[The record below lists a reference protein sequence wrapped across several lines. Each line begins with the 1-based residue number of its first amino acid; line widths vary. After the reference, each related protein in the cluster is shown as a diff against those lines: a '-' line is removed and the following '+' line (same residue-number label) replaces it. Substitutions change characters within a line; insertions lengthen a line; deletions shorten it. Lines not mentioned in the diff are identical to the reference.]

1 MQMIKANA
9 NRCLNGRRARRGK
22 QLCALAA
29 VGLGVGLPGTAAHA
43 DNLTFLSNVNAFNNG
58 VTDGSEADGSGTW
71 DTVTPNWYDN
81 TSGTGPVV
89 WPNTFTSV
97 ADFGDP
103 ANTSTPAF
111 AQYTVTVQ
119 PAGVN
124 AGGIEF
130 SYSGFNVSGGPVN
143 FNTTNGVITTDNAGV
158 SGLISSTLTGTGGI
172 TVAGGGSVVLAGANT
187 FTGGVNISGG
197 ALSLSTINNA
207 GTAGPLGMDT
217 GTLSAI
223 NFTGQ
228 GSEFAYTGGSTTT
241 ARAFN
246 FANNDD
252 YVDVANA
259 STILTVTGPVTA
271 GSVGNNSFYKVGP
284 GTLVLTNN
292 TVQLSANQ
300 NVFLGDGG
308 LVLTGSGTN
317 ALITAPNAGIGS
329 LFIGNQNFSPAA
341 TDTVAF
347 MNVSGGST
355 LSVEHLFIGEGN
367 NNGVNNVAVLN
378 VMGAGTTFIAEDSS
392 GLGEGGTG
400 FSNVGTGIM
409 NISGGATFF
418 SANSDFRIA
427 ETIGTVGTVNL
438 TGASTLNISNGT
450 LYVGSGN
457 NSIGTFNQTGGTV
470 NTGGYLVAGASPGSV
485 GTYTMTGGVVNTTF
499 QLTGFGGNNGNALGI
514 YNQAAGTINVSVETF
529 LGYDTGSAGIYYL
542 GNGSA
547 GSATLSTYGLT
558 TGSGTGTVYFNGGI
572 LQSAP
577 GNGGGLVFNGGTA
590 LTAVVM
596 AGGLIVDSN
605 GTDVSV
611 DVPLQASTTSTGGG
625 LTKIGAGSITLSQTN
640 TYTGPTVVSAGTLF
654 VDGST
659 PSTGIVRVASGGT
672 LAGNGS
678 VGSVIV
684 AGTISGTALDVDNT
698 GATFVSTLTTGPETW
713 NGSGAY
719 SVLLGNSSSN
729 SKLIMSGL
737 TIQATAGSPFV
748 IAPTGTG
755 NSSLG
760 AVYVIATDTTATTNP
775 YAAAIAAQA
784 LILSPNTVPPTD
796 GSTFALAS
804 AADGGGGY
812 DLLLEDVATPEPTS
826 LALLALAAAPL
837 TLGRR
842 RRCQGA
848 SLSV

>member
-1 MQMIKANA
+1 MLSKANLKRGA
-9 NRCLNGRRARRGK
+9 AGRRARRGK
-22 QLCALAA
+22 RVCALAA
-29 VGLGVGLPGTAAHA
+29 VGLGASVSAEAARG
-43 DNLTFLSNVNAFNNG
+43 DTLLFLSNPSVATTA
-58 VTDGSEADGSGTW
+58 TDGSEADGSGPW
-71 DTVTPNWYDN
+71 DTTTANWADQ
-81 TSGTGPVV
+81 TTGAVPIP
-89 WPNTFTSV
+89 WTNNFTDT
-97 ADFGDP
+97 AEFGDN
-103 ANTSTPAF
+103 ANASTPAF

-130 SYSGFNVSGGPVN
+130 SYGGFNISGGPVN
-143 FNTTNGVITTDNAGV
+143 FNTTNGLITTDNATI
-158 SGLISSTLTGTGGI
+158 SGLITSTLTGTGGI
-172 TVAGGGSVVLAGANT
+172 TLTGGGTAFLAGANT
-187 FTGGVNISGG
+187 FTGGLQISSG

-217 GTLSAI
+217 GAAAALS
-223 NFTGQ
+223 FTGNNA
-228 GSEFAYTGGSTTT
+228 ELVYTGATATTNRGLNLAT
-241 ARAFN
+241 S
-246 FANNDD
+246 DD
-252 YVDVANA
+252 YVDVASA
-259 STILTVTGPVTA
+259 SASLTFTGAVTA

-284 GTLVLTNN
+284 GTLVLTGN
-292 TVQLSANQ
+292 TVQLSSNQ

-308 LVLTGSGTN
+308 IVLTGSGTN

-378 VMGAGTTFIAEDSS
+378 VMGAGTTFVTEDSA

-400 FSNVGTGIM
+400 FSNVGTGVM
-409 NISGGATFF
+409 NISGGATFL
-418 SANSDFRIA
+418 SNNSDFRIA

-558 TGSGTGTVYFNGGI
+558 TGNGTGTVYFNGGI

-640 TYTGPTVVSAGTLF
+640 TYTGPTVVAAGTLF

-748 IAPTGTG
+748 IAPVGTG

-796 GSTFALAS
+796 GSTFALTS